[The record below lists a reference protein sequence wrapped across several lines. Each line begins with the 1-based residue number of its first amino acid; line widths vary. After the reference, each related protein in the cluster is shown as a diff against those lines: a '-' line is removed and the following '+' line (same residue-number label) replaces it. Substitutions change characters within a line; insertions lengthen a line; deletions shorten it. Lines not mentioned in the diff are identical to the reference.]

1 MGSQIDQFLLRVVR
15 QINHP
20 EERILDINLRVG
32 AEGVR
37 EGKHAMFL
45 SFADYLHLLQEYEK
59 KDLRLSPKEV
69 IVAPILDSR
78 VILMEQSI
86 SICDLCV
93 CLEYSRLLCFAC
105 VRRDMHCSC
114 EGICC
119 IESEGSLLY
128 WRATLER

>member
-1 MGSQIDQFLLRVVR
+1 MG
-15 QINHP
+15 
-20 EERILDINLRVG
+20 G
-32 AEGVR
+32 C

-93 CLEYSRLLCFAC
+93 CLEYSRFVLCLG
-105 VRRDMHCSC
+105 
-114 EGICC
+114 EG
-119 IESEGSLLY
+119 G
-128 WRATLER
+128 

>member
-32 AEGVR
+32 AEGVC

-93 CLEYSRLLCFAC
+93 CLEYSRLRLL
-105 VRRDMHCSC
+105 CSC
-114 EGICC
+114 VKGFALLLYEGICFA
-119 IESEGSLLY
+119 LV
-128 WRATLER
+128 

>member
-1 MGSQIDQFLLRVVR
+1 MAVGSQIDQFLLRVVR

-32 AEGVR
+32 AEGGC

-45 SFADYLHLLQEYEK
+45 SFAYYLHLLQEYEK

-86 SICDLCV
+86 SICDLYV
-93 CLEYSRLLCFAC
+93 CLEYSRFVLCLG
-105 VRRDMHCSC
+105 
-114 EGICC
+114 EG
-119 IESEGSLLY
+119 G
-128 WRATLER
+128 

>member
-32 AEGVR
+32 AEGAY
-37 EGKHAMFL
+37 EGQHAMFL

-93 CLEYSRLLCFAC
+93 CLESFSFVFALL
-105 VRRDMHCSC
+105 VRRD
-114 EGICC
+114 
-119 IESEGSLLY
+119 LLV
-128 WRATLER
+128 L

>member
-1 MGSQIDQFLLRVVR
+1 MAVGSQIDQFLLRVVR

-93 CLEYSRLLCFAC
+93 CLEYSRLFLL
-105 VRRDMHCSC
+105 CSC
-114 EGICC
+114 EVICFA
-119 IESEGSLLY
+119 LVK
-128 WRATLER
+128 